1 MGAPRI
7 RERQPIA
14 YQPRRQSIRRS
25 VSVGQVYGRW
35 TVLELA
41 GRDENRALLWKCRCA
56 CGVERDVY
64 GRGLLGGT
72 SRSCGCLAAE
82 ESVERSRALHTT
94 HGLSHRPE
102 YVIWKSMKA
111 RCHTPT
117 DSDYELYGARGIS
130 VYPAWRDSFSAFFDH
145 VGPRPTAAH
154 SIDRIDNNGNYEPG
168 NVRWATATQQANNR
182 RPRRC

>member
-41 GRDENRALLWKCRCA
+41 GRDENRA
-56 CGVERDVY
+56 
-64 GRGLLGGT
+64 
-72 SRSCGCLAAE
+72 
-82 ESVERSRALHTT
+82 
-94 HGLSHRPE
+94 
-102 YVIWKSMKA
+102 
-111 RCHTPT
+111 
-117 DSDYELYGARGIS
+117 
-130 VYPAWRDSFSAFFDH
+130 
-145 VGPRPTAAH
+145 TAAH